1 MSKNTINVSFWKQST
16 GRTGQCLTER
26 GQKLYEVTSSLYTQV
41 TGKKLS
47 KERVYDLVLEVA
59 RESRKDSGFYIQNTS
74 SSAFMIAMQ
83 DLASLCRAELKG
95 KPYKAISFGV
105 FEAKTDS
112 SYFDSN
118 ANRFDFIIL
127 LTSYLA
133 GSSHVGPV

>member
-1 MSKNTINVSFWKQST
+1 MSKKTINVSYWKQST

-59 RESRKDSGFYIQNTS
+59 RDSRKDSGFYIQNTS

-105 FEAKTDS
+105 FEAKT
-112 SYFDSN
+112 
-118 ANRFDFIIL
+118 L
-127 LTSYLA
+127 PKLA
-133 GSSHVGPV
+133 TAKVGRKGKVA